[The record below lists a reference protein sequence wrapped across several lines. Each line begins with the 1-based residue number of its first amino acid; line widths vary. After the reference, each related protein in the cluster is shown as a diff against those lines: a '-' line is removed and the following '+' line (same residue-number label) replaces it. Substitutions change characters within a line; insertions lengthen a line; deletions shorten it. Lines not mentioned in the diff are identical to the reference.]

1 MFGCFTLSIA
11 AVFCMTLFTSFPG
24 QVSSAKDSP
33 EPEHLYIE
41 AGSELHLNCTVN
53 DAVKT
58 GNLTAEDIVWHRSS
72 SPLPSSLYSAV
83 TDTLSQLSF
92 NVTFD
97 DSGDYSCVL
106 PGNITGEPATYVVH
120 VGHSPEPEH
129 LYIEAGSELHLNCTV
144 NDAVKTGNLTAEDI
158 VWHRSSSPLPSS
170 LYSAV
175 TDTLSQLSFNVTFD
189 DSGDY
194 SCVLPGNITG
204 EPATYV
210 VHVGLKPRPVRLE
223 CIVRKP
229 DDFYWCRWR
238 ETENTHLPTVHT
250 FQFRKKR
257 RPWQDCPDLISKG
270 NNTCYIRQ
278 TDNQGGNQIVRVK
291 STNGLGENS
300 SWTSFWSNQDVVVN
314 PPKLV
319 ALKPGTEKTSLKVQW
334 TRPSDW
340 FATEASRS
348 LEYTIRFKEIDCV
361 EINNTCCC
369 WDEVETTHAEAYS
382 EELGRCMYTLRN
394 LHPYTE
400 YIVQVAARYEYSNY
414 WSVWTAEDS
423 SVTRETEPSEP
434 VQGLKVNQTDNAE
447 EPLYLRDISVTWEFL
462 EAEAQNGLILDY
474 QVSAEPR
481 EGADDIGIHKLVSNY
496 TTCIIRGLRK
506 YSSYEIHVRARNSA
520 GMGPDATKSIAD
532 RTTAPNA
539 PDDVTA
545 VPLNTTD
552 ILVKW
557 EEPSQPNGYILGYI
571 IQWRKRNTNGPIE
584 QYNIYNA
591 SKRSYVLEGLET
603 YALYEVSVKANNSR
617 GSGGAAFVPGGART
631 MQGVPNAAPSSVKLK
646 PVSNL
651 PDSLMLTWESLPV
664 ANIQGVLK
672 GYSILYCKTNIS
684 GCSGKIVQRYNLTRP
699 DKTSHTLNKLT
710 PTTNYTVSVA
720 AYTEVNIGPFSDK
733 VTAVTGAKGLG
744 IYLPAFFLLLALL
757 LASVAVAC
765 CIWKNFDRLF
775 RKIPVP
781 KFSKNVHAFKH
792 RTDINLRRINSGVE
806 EEQFDEIAIEV
817 TPGRLQ
823 SVNELTLPDLK
834 KFVRTESGD
843 SGVPPSPA
851 SDTLD
856 FDVIRDKSGVTSEG
870 EDSVF
875 LGEDQDDK
883 AMVPSLPLTVRIG
896 RVEEGATRHFPRG
909 ATSPSSPESVGSY
922 TRVGEFQFSIKKSC
936 SPGTEGFTRKVSFD
950 LPDVGPELTIT
961 EKPST
966 GDEYKTQ
973 SCMLTTPIGYPLEAS
988 PSIDPQKPT
997 IGPLQLTGP
1006 AIDSIVLR
1014 RSLPFKNPEA
1024 SFNQTPSLPPTSTSP
1039 VSPYMTAFETQI
1051 FLYPCENGNSR
1062 HHVRSMGSVIDAS
1075 KRPSTSMS
1083 PTPLSC
1089 LKSQHSDQKD
1099 TSKTQEQFSGSAS
1112 DCGASLNPT
1121 PRLALCSSSSE
1132 TQTCQPV
1139 SHSGYTHM
1147 SATRDPRQQNSSTSE
1162 ESQAGL
1168 ADSDRITQL
1177 VQPSQCSAL
1186 VKLEGSKPSSYS
1198 QFPPV
1203 FSINKQL
1210 DTFEGTDTMAD
1221 IDGFKEAP
1229 KSRLSLSADQHNPC
1243 RSTSTTHSSS
1253 SSLEYVKMESL
1264 ETVQQKHHSE
1274 LRRTMVPAQSSKAT
1288 SKQHHLINS
1297 SYIDVASSEH
1307 PGRDREEE
1315 APDDSETHKPISK
1328 KTATSNL
1335 GDKTEITTTSGGVLT
1350 PSGYVQASFTRFNL
1364 PTSSIHQLAGNQS
1377 NTPINA
1383 PILPPGSTSDP
1394 EDDVQEYWKVSAPV
1408 TEPGDVLALL
1418 QAHSNTNNFSSDSVV
1433 ADYTRTG
1440 RGTTTSLSRAQT
1452 SMGYV
1457 Q

>member
-1 MFGCFTLSIA
+1 MFECFTLSTA
-11 AVFCMTLFTSFPG
+11 AVFCMTLFISVPG
-24 QVSSAKDSP
+24 HVSSAKGSP

-41 AGSELHLNCTVN
+41 KGSELHLNCTVN
-53 DAVKT
+53 DAVNT

-83 TDTLSQLSF
+83 
-92 NVTFD
+92 N
-97 DSGDYSCVL
+97 
-106 PGNITGEPATYVVH
+106 
-120 VGHSPEPEH
+120 
-129 LYIEAGSELHLNCTV
+129 
-144 NDAVKTGNLTAEDI
+144 
-158 VWHRSSSPLPSS
+158 
-170 LYSAV
+170 
-175 TDTLSQLSFNVTFD
+175 DTLSQLSFNVTFD

-250 FQFRKKR
+250 FQFKKKR
-257 RPWQDCPDLISKG
+257 RPWQDCPDLTSKG
-270 NNTCYIRQ
+270 NNTCYISQ

-300 SWTSFWSNQDVVVN
+300 SWTSFWSNHDVVVN

-319 ALKPGTEKTSLKVQW
+319 ALKPGTEETSLKVQW

-340 FATEASRS
+340 FATEASIS

-382 EELGRCMYTLRN
+382 EELSMCMYTLRN

-400 YIVQVAARYEYSNY
+400 YIVQVAARHKYSNY

-423 SVTRETEPSEP
+423 SLTRETEPSEP

-462 EAEAQNGLILDY
+462 EAEAQNGRILDY

-481 EGADDIGIHKLVSNY
+481 EGADDIGIHNLVSND

-539 PDDVTA
+539 PDEVTA

-571 IQWRKRNTNGPIE
+571 VQWRKRNTNGPIE

-617 GSGGAAFVPGGART
+617 GSGGAAYVPGGART

-672 GYSILYCKTNIS
+672 GYSISYCKTNIS
-684 GCSGKIVQRYNLTRP
+684 GCSVQRYNLTRP

-710 PTTNYTVSVA
+710 PTTNYTVSIA
-720 AYTEVNIGPFSDK
+720 AYTEVDIGPFSDK
-733 VTAVTGAKGLG
+733 VTAVTGGKGLG

-792 RTDINLRRINSGVE
+792 RTDINLRRINSRVE
-806 EEQFDEIAIEV
+806 EEQFDEITIEV
-817 TPGRLQ
+817 TSGRLH

-856 FDVIRDKSGVTSEG
+856 FDVIRDKSGVTGEG

-936 SPGTEGFTRKVSFD
+936 SPGTVGLTRKVSFD
-950 LPDVGPELTIT
+950 LPDVGPALTIT

-988 PSIDPQKPT
+988 PSIDPQKPP

-1006 AIDSIVLR
+1006 AIDSIVLK

-1039 VSPYMTAFETQI
+1039 VSPYMTAFETQM
-1051 FLYPCENGNSR
+1051 FLHPCENGNSR
-1062 HHVRSMGSVIDAS
+1062 HHVRSMGSVIDGS

-1083 PTPLSC
+1083 PTPSTC
-1089 LKSQHSDQKD
+1089 KSQHLDQKD
-1099 TSKTQEQFSGSAS
+1099 TSKTQEQISGSAS
-1112 DCGASLNPT
+1112 DCGGSLNPT
-1121 PRLALCSSSSE
+1121 PRLALSSSSCE

-1147 SATRDPRQQNSSTSE
+1147 SAIRDPRQQNSSETPTSQPVSHSGYTRMSAIRDPRQQNASTSE

-1168 ADSDRITQL
+1168 ADSDRVSQL
-1177 VQPSQCSAL
+1177 VQPSQSSAL
-1186 VKLEGSKPSSYS
+1186 VKLEGSNPSSYS
-1198 QFPPV
+1198 QFPHV
-1203 FSINKQL
+1203 MFSINKQL

-1221 IDGFKEAP
+1221 IDGFKAP
-1229 KSRLSLSADQHNPC
+1229 KSRLGLSAVQHNPC
-1243 RSTSTTHSSS
+1243 RSTSTTHSSPV
-1253 SSLEYVKMESL
+1253 SLEYVKMESL
-1264 ETVQQKHHSE
+1264 GRVQQKHHGE
-1274 LRRTMVPAQSSKAT
+1274 LRPTMVPAQSPKAPT
-1288 SKQHHLINS
+1288 KQHHLINS
-1297 SYIDVASSEH
+1297 SHIDVASSEN
-1307 PGRDREEE
+1307 PGRDRDE
-1315 APDDSETHKPISK
+1315 APDDSKTHKQISK
-1328 KTATSNL
+1328 KTATSRF
-1335 GDKTEITTTSGGVLT
+1335 GDKTEITTISGGVLT
-1350 PSGYVQASFTRFNL
+1350 PSGYVQASFSRFNL
-1364 PTSSIHQLAGNQS
+1364 PTSSIHQLADNQS

-1408 TEPGDVLALL
+1408 PEPEAVLALL